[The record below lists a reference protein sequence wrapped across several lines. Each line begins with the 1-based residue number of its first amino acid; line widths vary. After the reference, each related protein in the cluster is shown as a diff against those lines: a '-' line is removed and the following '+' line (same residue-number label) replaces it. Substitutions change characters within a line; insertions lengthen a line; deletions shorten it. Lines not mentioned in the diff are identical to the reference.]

1 MEELVKHLSRCQHLG
16 WMKVIELKSASIHWL
31 SCGRRWAE
39 PDLWSKMFCIL
50 SDCQLLL
57 LDDLEVHPL
66 LLAERAETCTIWL
79 LRYTLHVTS
88 APPCPAPKDV
98 PDKGA
103 RRQSMYRSSAG
114 DMSATRV
121 TVNTSSHSHR
131 CSSASLQGFL
141 SRRLKD
147 SLRRT
152 RSHPKLSRQ
161 SSLKSEKKTERGVW
175 VAGSRCVTLWV
186 CDVMLVS
193 CCRCVMQRLRCGS
206 QESLLRASGVS
217 SLELKMDQ
225 SVIIKPVHSSLLGQ
239 DYCFEVT
246 TSTGTKCFSCR
257 SAAERDKWMEN
268 LRRAV
273 HPNKDNS
280 RRVEN
285 VLTVWVIEA
294 KDLPAKKRYFCELCL
309 DDSLYARTS
318 CKLKTD
324 NIFWGERFDFSSLP
338 SISAVTLH
346 LYKDPDR
353 KRKKDKS
360 SYVGLVNMPV
370 ATVTSRQLVEKWYSV
385 STPSTSRGKSCVP
398 TVRIK
403 ARYQSIVILPMEQ
416 YKEFAEY
423 ISSNYLLLCNTLEAS
438 INLRAKE
445 ELAAAL
451 VHILH
456 STGKAKDFLTD
467 LMMSEVDRCRDNDQL
482 IFRENTLAT
491 KSIEEYLKLIG
502 QKYLQDALG
511 EFIKALYESDENCEV
526 DPSRCATSD
535 LAEHQANLRMC
546 CELAFCKIL
555 DSYRVFPRELKE
567 VFASWRQE
575 CGNRGRPD
583 ISERLISASL
593 FLRFLCP
600 AVMSPSLFDL
610 MQGYPD
616 ERTARTLTLIAK
628 VIQTLA
634 NFSKFGTK
642 EEYMLFM
649 NDFVEHQ
656 WSSMQRFLQ
665 EISNPDGLSHTAGFD
680 GYIDLGRELS
690 SLHTLLTELEQSCL
704 SKLGPLPRI
713 LRDVS
718 AALANPGGVAN
729 SAGISVSSPEPQRVV
744 SPPPLSP
751 PLSPPLA
758 ACNPSV
764 GLQGS
769 IGLDGGLVDFTRLPS
784 PTPENKDLFFVTKG
798 SSLQPASGLR
808 GSPAPSSS
816 YSEPNE
822 NEAPFEPTN
831 VGRRDGPGLTN
842 ESRSLSLVDLQ
853 DSSPSDGLDDSQW
866 QRRTGLLP
874 LSFQNPVYH
883 MTTTSPRQPQHTDA
897 TPSDGSVGSQG
908 NADDRTGVV
917 TKPAFLTQMSVGL
930 GGSGGERG
938 ERMSAMS
945 SSSSGEEYSRRA
957 LSLTETGSSAPPR
970 QNSSGPQRRIDQPP
984 PPSSAPPGPPR
995 GRTPPSMLSG
1005 GGGSAYP
1012 PRPASGSMMSSSP
1025 DWPSSG
1031 QSRLRQ
1037 TSSSSKGDSPE
1048 KQRPATKAPSPCAL
1062 DRTAAWLLNMN
1073 SASSYG
1079 DTEEDRHDDALID
1092 KYQQEITLLQEKL
1105 RVAALRQEECEARL
1119 LVQDQQNQRMLQEY
1133 QARLEDT
1140 ESRLRRLQDDKD
1152 LQMNS
1157 IISRLMAVEEELKK
1171 DHSDMQAVVDSKQK
1185 IIEAQE
1191 KRIASLDAA
1200 NTRLMAALTQL
1211 KERYA
1216 VTSQRNGLSPSNTS
1230 SLQITENGEFRNSG
1244 NC

>member
-16 WMKVIELKSASIHWL
+16 WMNVIELKSASINWL
-31 SCGRRWAE
+31 SCGRKAE
-39 PDLWSKMFCIL
+39 SDIWSKMFCIL
-50 SDCQLLL
+50 SDSQLLM
-57 LDDLEVHPL
+57 LDNLELHPL
-66 LLAERAETCTIWL
+66 LLAERAETCTVWL

-88 APPCPAPKDV
+88 SLACPTHKDV
-98 PDKGA
+98 PERGV
-103 RRQSMYRSSAG
+103 RRKSMPSSAAV
-114 DMSATRV
+114 DTPTTRV
-121 TVNTSSHSHR
+121 T
-131 CSSASLQGFL
+131 GFI
-141 SRRLKD
+141 SRRLKQ

-152 RSHPKLSRQ
+152 RSQPKLSRQ
-161 SSLKSEKKTERGVW
+161 NSLKMDQINT
-175 VAGSRCVTLWV
+175 ADT
-186 CDVMLVS
+186 
-193 CCRCVMQRLRCGS
+193 RCVMQRLHCGS
-206 QESLLRASGVS
+206 QESLLSTGCVS
-217 SLELKMDQ
+217 SLELRMDQ

-246 TSTGTKCFSCR
+246 TTTGTKCFSCR

-280 RRVEN
+280 RRLEN
-285 VLTVWVIEA
+285 VLTLWVIEA

-346 LYKDPDR
+346 LYKDTDR

-360 SYVGLVNMPV
+360 TYVGLVNIPV
-370 ATVTSRQLVEKWYSV
+370 ATVTGRQLVEKWYTL
-385 STPSTSRGKSCVP
+385 STPSTIRSKSSVP

-403 ARYQSIVILPMEQ
+403 ARYQSIIILPMEQ

-423 ISSNYLLLCNTLEAS
+423 ISSNYLLLCNTLEGS
-438 INLRAKE
+438 ISLRAKE

-526 DPSRCATSD
+526 DHSRCSPSD

-610 MQGYPD
+610 MQEYPD

-628 VIQTLA
+628 VIQNLA

-649 NDFVEHQ
+649 NDFVERQ

-665 EISNPDGLSHTAGFD
+665 EISNPDGLNNTAGFD

-690 SLHTLLTELEQSCL
+690 SLHTLLTELDQASL

-718 AALANPGGVAN
+718 AALANPGGL
-729 SAGISVSSPEPQRVV
+729 SVSSPEPQRVV

-751 PLSPPLA
+751 PPLSPPLSPPLA
-758 ACNPSV
+758 TCNPSV
-764 GLQGS
+764 GLQGGV
-769 IGLDGGLVDFTRLPS
+769 GLDGGLVDFTRLPS

-798 SSLQPASGLR
+798 SSLQPASGMQ

-822 NEAPFEPTN
+822 NEVGFEIAN
-831 VGRRDGPGLTN
+831 GARREGPELTS

-883 MTTTSPRQPQHTDA
+883 MTTTSPRQPQQQTDA

-908 NADDRTGVV
+908 NADERLAMS

-930 GGSGGERG
+930 GCGERG
-938 ERMSAMS
+938 ERTSAMS

-957 LSLTETGSSAPPR
+957 LSLNETTTAGPAPPR

-984 PPSSAPPGPPR
+984 PPNSAPPGPPR

-1005 GGGSAYP
+1005 SSGGCAYP
-1012 PRPASGSMMSSSP
+1012 PRPASGSIMSSSP
-1025 DWPSSG
+1025 DWPSGG
-1031 QSRLRQ
+1031 QTRLRQ

-1048 KQRPATKAPSPCAL
+1048 KQRPAAKAPSPCAL

-1079 DTEEDRHDDALID
+1079 ETEDDRHDDALIE
-1092 KYQQEITLLQEKL
+1092 KYQQEIALLQEKL
-1105 RVAALRQEECEARL
+1105 RVAALRQDECEARL
-1119 LVQDQQNQRMLQEY
+1119 MVQDQQNQRMLQEY

>member
-16 WMKVIELKSASIHWL
+16 WMNVIEMKSASIHWL
-31 SCGRRWAE
+31 SCGRKAE
-39 PDLWSKMFCIL
+39 PDIWSKMFCIL
-50 SDCQLLL
+50 SDSQLLM
-57 LDDLEVHPL
+57 LDNLEIHPL
-66 LLAERAETCTIWL
+66 LLAERAET
-79 LRYTLHVTS
+79 Y
-88 APPCPAPKDV
+88 V
-98 PDKGA
+98 PERGV
-103 RRQSMYRSSAG
+103 RRQSMPSSSAA
-114 DMSATRV
+114 DTPTARV
-121 TVNTSSHSHR
+121 T
-131 CSSASLQGFL
+131 GFL
-141 SRRLKD
+141 SRRLKQ

-152 RSHPKLSRQ
+152 RSQPKLCRQ
-161 SSLKSEKKTERGVW
+161 SSVRSDALSPADTRHQVFLMSL
-175 VAGSRCVTLWV
+175 GSRERQMDGEPET
-186 CDVMLVS
+186 S
-193 CCRCVMQRLRCGS
+193 CS
-206 QESLLRASGVS
+206 
-217 SLELKMDQ
+217 
-225 SVIIKPVHSSLLGQ
+225 
-239 DYCFEVT
+239 
-246 TSTGTKCFSCR
+246 
-257 SAAERDKWMEN
+257 
-268 LRRAV
+268 
-273 HPNKDNS
+273 PNKDNS
-280 RRVEN
+280 RRLEN
-285 VLTVWVIEA
+285 VLTLWVVEA

-338 SISAVTLH
+338 SVSAITLH
-346 LYKDPDR
+346 LYKDTDR

-360 SYVGLVNMPV
+360 SYVGLVNIPV

-385 STPSTSRGKSCVP
+385 STPSTSRGKSSVP

-438 INLRAKE
+438 ISLRAKE

-526 DPSRCATSD
+526 DPSRCSTSD

-575 CGNRGRPD
+575 CSNRGRPD

-610 MQGYPD
+610 TQEYPD

-628 VIQTLA
+628 VIQNLA

-649 NDFVEHQ
+649 NDFVERQ

-665 EISNPDGLSHTAGFD
+665 EISNPDGLNHTSGFD

-690 SLHTLLTELEQSCL
+690 SLHTLLTELDQSSL
-704 SKLGPLPRI
+704 LKLGPLPRI
-713 LRDVS
+713 LREVS
-718 AALANPGGVAN
+718 TALAHPGGVAN
-729 SAGISVSSPEPQRVV
+729 QGGMSVSTPEAQRVV
-744 SPPPLSP
+744 SPPPLSPPPLSP

-758 ACNPSV
+758 TCNPSI
-764 GLQGS
+764 GLQGGV
-769 IGLDGGLVDFTRLPS
+769 GLDGGLVDFTRLPS

-798 SSLQPASGLR
+798 SSLQPASGLQ

-822 NEAPFEPTN
+822 NEAGFEITN
-831 VGRRDGPGLTN
+831 GSRREGPELTN

-853 DSSPSDGLDDSQW
+853 DCSPSDGLDDSQW

-883 MTTTSPRQPQHTDA
+883 MTTTSPRQPQQQADT

-908 NADDRTGVV
+908 NMDDRVAMA

-930 GGSGGERG
+930 GGGERG
-938 ERMSAMS
+938 ERTSAMS

-957 LSLTETGSSAPPR
+957 LSLSDTLTGSSAPPR
-970 QNSSGPQRRIDQPP
+970 QSSSGPQRRIDQPP
-984 PPSSAPPGPPR
+984 PPNSAPPGPPR
-995 GRTPPSMLSG
+995 GRTPPSMLGGG

-1048 KQRPATKAPSPCAL
+1048 KQRPAAKAPSPCAL

-1079 DTEEDRHDDALID
+1079 ETEDDRHDDPVIE
-1092 KYQQEITLLQEKL
+1092 KYQQEIALLQEKL
-1105 RVAALRQEECEARL
+1105 RVASLRQEECEARL
-1119 LVQDQQNQRMLQEY
+1119 MVQDQQNQRMLQEY

-1157 IISRLMAVEEELKK
+1157 IISSGSVFQYSWFQPRNQPVKVGG
-1171 DHSDMQAVVDSKQK
+1171 S
-1185 IIEAQE
+1185 
-1191 KRIASLDAA
+1191 
-1200 NTRLMAALTQL
+1200 NPCLT
-1211 KERYA
+1211 
-1216 VTSQRNGLSPSNTS
+1216 VTVGV
-1230 SLQITENGEFRNSG
+1230 
-1244 NC
+1244 

>member
-1 MEELVKHLSRCQHLG
+1 MEQLVKNLSRCQHLG
-16 WMKVIELKSASIHWL
+16 WMNVIELKSASIHWL
-31 SCGRRWAE
+31 SCGRRAE
-39 PDLWSKMFCIL
+39 PDVWSRMFCIL
-50 SDCQLLL
+50 SDCHLLL
-57 LDDLEVHPL
+57 LNHLEVHPL
-66 LLAERAETCTIWL
+66 LLAERAETCTVWL
-79 LRYTLHVTS
+79 LRYSLHVTS
-88 APPCPAPKDV
+88 APPRPAHKDGSERGV
-98 PDKGA
+98 
-103 RRQSMYRSSAG
+103 RRQSMPSSNAL
-114 DMSATRV
+114 DTHTTRV
-121 TVNTSSHSHR
+121 T
-131 CSSASLQGFL
+131 GFL
-141 SRRLKD
+141 SRRLKQ
-147 SLRRT
+147 SLRR
-152 RSHPKLSRQ
+152 SHSQPKLSRH
-161 SSLKSEKKTERGVW
+161 SSLRTDVIT
-175 VAGSRCVTLWV
+175 ADSRCV
-186 CDVMLVS
+186 M
-193 CCRCVMQRLRCGS
+193 RRLRCGS
-206 QESLLRASGVS
+206 QESLLSAGCVS

-225 SVIIKPVHSSLLGQ
+225 SVVIKPVHSSLLGQ

-280 RRVEN
+280 RRLEN
-285 VLTVWVIEA
+285 ILTVWVIEA

-338 SISAVTLH
+338 SVGAVTLH
-346 LYKDPDR
+346 LYKDTDR

-360 SYVGLVNMPV
+360 SYVGLVNIPV
-370 ATVTSRQLVEKWYSV
+370 AMVTGRQLVEKWYSV
-385 STPSTSRGKSCVP
+385 STPSTSRGKSSVP

-438 INLRAKE
+438 ISLRAKE

-456 STGKAKDFLTD
+456 STGKAKEFLTD

-491 KSIEEYLKLIG
+491 KSIEGYLKLIG

-610 MQGYPD
+610 MQEYPD

-628 VIQTLA
+628 VIQNLA

-649 NDFVEHQ
+649 NDFVERQ

-665 EISNPDGLSHTAGFD
+665 EISNPDGLNHTAGFD

-690 SLHTLLTELEQSCL
+690 SLHTLLTELDQVTHLTQSSL
-704 SKLGPLPRI
+704 AKLGPLPRI

-718 AALANPGGVAN
+718 AALANPGGVVN
-729 SAGISVSSPEPQRVV
+729 SGGVCVSSPEPQRVV

-758 ACNPSV
+758 ACNPSI
-764 GLQGS
+764 GLQGGV
-769 IGLDGGLVDFTRLPS
+769 GLDGGLVDFTRLPS

-798 SSLQPASGLR
+798 SSLQPASGR
-808 GSPAPSSS
+808 QGSPAPSSS

-822 NEAPFEPTN
+822 NEAGFELTN
-831 VGRRDGPGLTN
+831 GGRREGAELTN

-883 MTTTSPRQPQHTDA
+883 MTTTSPRQPQQQADA

-908 NADDRTGVV
+908 VAEDRNAMA

-930 GGSGGERG
+930 SGPERGGERG

-957 LSLTETGSSAPPR
+957 LSLTDTLTGSSAPPR
-970 QNSSGPQRRIDQPP
+970 QTSSGPQRRIDQPP

-1005 GGGSAYP
+1005 AGGSAYP

-1048 KQRPATKAPSPCAL
+1048 KQRSATKAPSPCAL

-1079 DTEEDRHDDALID
+1079 EAEDDRHDDTLID
-1092 KYQQEITLLQEKL
+1092 KYQQEIALLQEKL
-1105 RVAALRQEECEARL
+1105 RVAALRQEECEAHL

-1133 QARLEDT
+1133 QVRLEDT

-1191 KRIASLDAA
+1191 KRIVSLDAA
-1200 NTRLMAALTQL
+1200 NSRLMAALTQL

>member
-1 MEELVKHLSRCQHLG
+1 FLPEKTVM
-16 WMKVIELKSASIHWL
+16 WT
-31 SCGRRWAE
+31 
-39 PDLWSKMFCIL
+39 
-50 SDCQLLL
+50 L
-57 LDDLEVHPL
+57 LDSQETFTDSL
-66 LLAERAETCTIWL
+66 L
-79 LRYTLHVTS
+79 
-88 APPCPAPKDV
+88 
-98 PDKGA
+98 
-103 RRQSMYRSSAG
+103 SAG
-114 DMSATRV
+114 CM
-121 TVNTSSHSHR
+121 
-131 CSSASLQGFL
+131 
-141 SRRLKD
+141 
-147 SLRRT
+147 
-152 RSHPKLSRQ
+152 
-161 SSLKSEKKTERGVW
+161 
-175 VAGSRCVTLWV
+175 
-186 CDVMLVS
+186 
-193 CCRCVMQRLRCGS
+193 
-206 QESLLRASGVS
+206 S
-217 SLELKMDQ
+217 SLELRMDQ

-294 KDLPAKKRYFCELCL
+294 KDLPPKKRYFCELCL

-338 SISAVTLH
+338 SVSAITLH
-346 LYKDPDR
+346 LYKDTDR

-360 SYVGLVNMPV
+360 SYVGLVNIPV
-370 ATVTSRQLVEKWYSV
+370 AMVTGRQLVEKWYSV
-385 STPSTSRGKSCVP
+385 STPSTIRGKSSVP

-423 ISSNYLLLCNTLEAS
+423 ISSNYLLLCSTLEAS
-438 INLRAKE
+438 ITLRAKE

-526 DPSRCATSD
+526 DPSRCSTSD

-610 MQGYPD
+610 MQEYPD

-628 VIQTLA
+628 VIQNLA

-649 NDFVEHQ
+649 NDFVERQ

-665 EISNPDGLSHTAGFD
+665 EISNPDGLNHTAGFD

-690 SLHTLLTELEQSCL
+690 SLHTLLTELDQSCL

-718 AALANPGGVAN
+718 AALVNPGGVAN
-729 SAGISVSSPEPQRVV
+729 HSGVSVSSPEPQRVV

-751 PLSPPLA
+751 PPLSPPLSPPLA
-758 ACNPSV
+758 TC
-764 GLQGS
+764 LQ
-769 IGLDGGLVDFTRLPS
+769 
-784 PTPENKDLFFVTKG
+784 
-798 SSLQPASGLR
+798 

-822 NEAPFEPTN
+822 NEPGFEMTN
-831 VGRRDGPGLTN
+831 GGRREGPELTN

-853 DSSPSDGLDDSQW
+853 VSPPSDGLDDNQW

-883 MTTTSPRQPQHTDA
+883 MTTTSPRQPHQVDA

-908 NADDRTGVV
+908 NTEDRSAMTA
-917 TKPAFLTQMSVGL
+917 KPAFLTQMTVGL
-930 GGSGGERG
+930 GGGERGERG

-957 LSLTETGSSAPPR
+957 LSLTETLTGKTR
-970 QNSSGPQRRIDQPP
+970 QVLCVCVCVPV
-984 PPSSAPPGPPR
+984 
-995 GRTPPSMLSG
+995 
-1005 GGGSAYP
+1005 
-1012 PRPASGSMMSSSP
+1012 
-1025 DWPSSG
+1025 
-1031 QSRLRQ
+1031 
-1037 TSSSSKGDSPE
+1037 
-1048 KQRPATKAPSPCAL
+1048 CACV
-1062 DRTAAWLLNMN
+1062 RACMCVC
-1073 SASSYG
+1073 
-1079 DTEEDRHDDALID
+1079 EQ
-1092 KYQQEITLLQEKL
+1092 YQQEIALLQEKL
-1105 RVAALRQEECEARL
+1105 RVAALRQEECETRL
-1119 LVQDQQNQRMLQEY
+1119 MVQDQQNQRMLQEY

>member
-1 MEELVKHLSRCQHLG
+1 MHLCV
-16 WMKVIELKSASIHWL
+16 M
-31 SCGRRWAE
+31 
-39 PDLWSKMFCIL
+39 
-50 SDCQLLL
+50 
-57 LDDLEVHPL
+57 
-66 LLAERAETCTIWL
+66 
-79 LRYTLHVTS
+79 
-88 APPCPAPKDV
+88 
-98 PDKGA
+98 
-103 RRQSMYRSSAG
+103 
-114 DMSATRV
+114 
-121 TVNTSSHSHR
+121 
-131 CSSASLQGFL
+131 
-141 SRRLKD
+141 RRL
-147 SLRRT
+147 
-152 RSHPKLSRQ
+152 H
-161 SSLKSEKKTERGVW
+161 
-175 VAGSRCVTLWV
+175 
-186 CDVMLVS
+186 
-193 CCRCVMQRLRCGS
+193 CGS
-206 QESLLRASGVS
+206 QESLLSAGCVS
-217 SLELKMDQ
+217 SLELRMDQ

-280 RRVEN
+280 RRLEN

-346 LYKDPDR
+346 LYKDTDR

-360 SYVGLVNMPV
+360 SYVGLVNIPV
-370 ATVTSRQLVEKWYSV
+370 ATVTGRQLVEKWYAV
-385 STPSTSRGKSCVP
+385 STPSTSRGKSSVP

-438 INLRAKE
+438 ISLRAKE

-610 MQGYPD
+610 MQEYPD
-616 ERTARTLTLIAK
+616 ERSARTLTLIAK

-649 NDFVEHQ
+649 NDFVERQ

-665 EISNPDGLSHTAGFD
+665 EISNPDGLNHTAGFD

-690 SLHTLLTELEQSCL
+690 TLHTLLTELDQSCL

-718 AALANPGGVAN
+718 AALANPGGVTFN
-729 SAGISVSSPEPQRVV
+729 LYPTPDLS
-744 SPPPLSP
+744 LSP
-751 PLSPPLA
+751 LTSRSDLSVVLMSLPA
-758 ACNPSV
+758 
-764 GLQGS
+764 GLQ
-769 IGLDGGLVDFTRLPS
+769 
-784 PTPENKDLFFVTKG
+784 
-798 SSLQPASGLR
+798 

-822 NEAPFEPTN
+822 NE
-831 VGRRDGPGLTN
+831 LTN

-883 MTTTSPRQPQHTDA
+883 MTTTSPRQQTDA
-897 TPSDGSVGSQG
+897 TPSDGSVG
-908 NADDRTGVV
+908 
-917 TKPAFLTQMSVGL
+917 
-930 GGSGGERG
+930 
-938 ERMSAMS
+938 MSAMS

-957 LSLTETGSSAPPR
+957 LSLTETLTDSPDDVTVVASGSSAPNR

-984 PPSSAPPGPPR
+984 PPSSAAPGPPR

-1048 KQRPATKAPSPCAL
+1048 KQRSAAKAPSPCAL

-1079 DTEEDRHDDALID
+1079 ETEDDRHDDALIE
-1092 KYQQEITLLQEKL
+1092 KYQQEIALLQEKL
-1105 RVAALRQEECEARL
+1105 RVAALRQDECEARL
-1119 LVQDQQNQRMLQEY
+1119 LIQDQQNQRMLQEY

-1200 NTRLMAALTQL
+1200 NSRLMAALTQL
-1211 KERYA
+1211 KERGGAYLHD
-1216 VTSQRNGLSPSNTS
+1216 V
-1230 SLQITENGEFRNSG
+1230 
-1244 NC
+1244 

>member
-1 MEELVKHLSRCQHLG
+1 MLQ
-16 WMKVIELKSASIHWL
+16 
-31 SCGRRWAE
+31 AE
-39 PDLWSKMFCIL
+39 FETEF
-50 SDCQLLL
+50 
-57 LDDLEVHPL
+57 DDLN
-66 LLAERAETCTIWL
+66 
-79 LRYTLHVTS
+79 
-88 APPCPAPKDV
+88 DV
-98 PDKGA
+98 PERGV
-103 RRQSMYRSSAG
+103 RRQSMPNGSAG
-114 DMSATRV
+114 DTPTTRV
-121 TVNTSSHSHR
+121 T
-131 CSSASLQGFL
+131 GFL
-141 SRRLKD
+141 SRRLKQ

-152 RSHPKLSRQ
+152 RSQPKLCRPT
-161 SSLKSEKKTERGVW
+161 SLRSDLITTSD
-175 VAGSRCVTLWV
+175 SRCV
-186 CDVMLVS
+186 M
-193 CCRCVMQRLRCGS
+193 RRQHCGS
-206 QESLLRASGVS
+206 QESLLSAGCVS
-217 SLELKMDQ
+217 SLELRMDQ

-280 RRVEN
+280 RRLEN

-294 KDLPAKKRYFCELCL
+294 KDLPAKKRYFVELCL

-346 LYKDPDR
+346 LYKDTDR

-360 SYVGLVNMPV
+360 SYVGLVNIPV
-370 ATVTSRQLVEKWYSV
+370 ATVTGRQLVEKWYAV
-385 STPSTSRGKSCVP
+385 STPSTSRGKSSVP
-398 TVRIK
+398 TVRVK

-438 INLRAKE
+438 ISLRAKE

-535 LAEHQANLRMC
+535 LSEHQANLRMC

-610 MQGYPD
+610 MQEYPD
-616 ERTARTLTLIAK
+616 ERSARTLTLIAK

-649 NDFVEHQ
+649 NDFVERQ

-665 EISNPDGLSHTAGFD
+665 EISNPDGLNHTAGFD

-690 SLHTLLTELEQSCL
+690 SLHTLLAELDQACL

-718 AALANPGGVAN
+718 AALVNPGGVAN
-729 SAGISVSSPEPQRVV
+729 PGCVAISSPEPQRVV
-744 SPPPLSP
+744 SPPPMSPPPLSP

-758 ACNPSV
+758 TCNPSI
-764 GLQGS
+764 GLQGGV
-769 IGLDGGLVDFTRLPS
+769 GLDGGLVDFTRLPS

-798 SSLQPASGLR
+798 SSLQPASGLQ

-816 YSEPNE
+816 YSETNE
-822 NEAPFEPTN
+822 NEAGFEMTN
-831 VGRRDGPGLTN
+831 GGRREGPELTN

-883 MTTTSPRQPQHTDA
+883 MTTTSPRQQMDA

-908 NADDRTGVV
+908 NADDRNTMA

-930 GGSGGERG
+930 GGGERG

-957 LSLTETGSSAPPR
+957 LSVNETLTGSTAPPR

-1005 GGGSAYP
+1005 GGGPAYP

-1025 DWPSSG
+1025 DWPSSS

-1048 KQRPATKAPSPCAL
+1048 KQRPAAKAPSPCAL

-1079 DTEEDRHDDALID
+1079 DTEDDRHDDALIE
-1092 KYQQEITLLQEKL
+1092 KYQQEIAILQEKL
-1105 RVAALRQEECEARL
+1105 RVAALRQDECEARL
-1119 LVQDQQNQRMLQEY
+1119 LIQDQQNQRMLQEY

-1191 KRIASLDAA
+1191 KRIVSLDAA
-1200 NTRLMAALTQL
+1200 NSRLMAALTQL

>member
-1 MEELVKHLSRCQHLG
+1 
-16 WMKVIELKSASIHWL
+16 
-31 SCGRRWAE
+31 
-39 PDLWSKMFCIL
+39 
-50 SDCQLLL
+50 
-57 LDDLEVHPL
+57 
-66 LLAERAETCTIWL
+66 
-79 LRYTLHVTS
+79 
-88 APPCPAPKDV
+88 
-98 PDKGA
+98 
-103 RRQSMYRSSAG
+103 
-114 DMSATRV
+114 
-121 TVNTSSHSHR
+121 
-131 CSSASLQGFL
+131 
-141 SRRLKD
+141 
-147 SLRRT
+147 
-152 RSHPKLSRQ
+152 
-161 SSLKSEKKTERGVW
+161 
-175 VAGSRCVTLWV
+175 
-186 CDVMLVS
+186 
-193 CCRCVMQRLRCGS
+193 
-206 QESLLRASGVS
+206 
-217 SLELKMDQ
+217 MDQ

-309 DDSLYARTS
+309 DDCLYARTS

-324 NIFWGERFDFSSLP
+324 NVFWGERFDFSSLP
-338 SISAVTLH
+338 SVASITLH
-346 LYKDPDR
+346 LYKDTDR

-360 SYVGLVNMPV
+360 SYVGLVNIPV
-370 ATVTSRQLVEKWYSV
+370 AMVTGRQLVEKWYSL
-385 STPSTSRGKSCVP
+385 STPSTIRAKSSVP
-398 TVRIK
+398 TVRVK

-438 INLRAKE
+438 ISLRCKE
-445 ELAAAL
+445 ELASAL

-526 DPSRCATSD
+526 DSSRCATSD

-555 DSYRVFPRELKE
+555 DSYRFFPRELKE

-610 MQGYPD
+610 MQEYPD
-616 ERTARTLTLIAK
+616 ERSARTLTLIAK
-628 VIQTLA
+628 VIQNLA

-649 NDFVEHQ
+649 NDFVERQ

-665 EISNPDGLSHTAGFD
+665 EISNPDGLNHTAGFD

-690 SLHTLLTELEQSCL
+690 SLHTLLAELDQVCL

-713 LRDVS
+713 IREVS
-718 AALANPGGVAN
+718 VALANPGGV
-729 SAGISVSSPEPQRVV
+729 SMSSPEPQRVV

-758 ACNPSV
+758 ACNPSI
-764 GLQGS
+764 GLQGGV
-769 IGLDGGLVDFTRLPS
+769 GLDGGLVDFTRLPS

-798 SSLQPASGLR
+798 SSLQPASGQQ
-808 GSPAPSSS
+808 GSPAVSSS

-822 NEAPFEPTN
+822 NEAGFEMTN
-831 VGRRDGPGLTN
+831 GSRREGPDLTN

-866 QRRTGLLP
+866 QIRTGFLP

-883 MTTTSPRQPQHTDA
+883 MTATSPRQPMDA
-897 TPSDGSVGSQG
+897 TPSDGSAGLQG
-908 NADDRTGVV
+908 HPEDRNTIA

-930 GGSGGERG
+930 GGGERL
-938 ERMSAMS
+938 SAMS

-957 LSLTETGSSAPPR
+957 LSDTLTGCPAPSR
-970 QNSSGPQRRIDQPP
+970 QTTSGPQRRIDQPP
-984 PPSSAPPGPPR
+984 PPSCAPPGPPR
-995 GRTPPSMLSG
+995 GRTPPNLLSG
-1005 GGGSAYP
+1005 AGGITHPS
-1012 PRPASGSMMSSSP
+1012 RPTSGSMMSSSP
-1025 DWPSSG
+1025 DWPSTG

-1048 KQRPATKAPSPCAL
+1048 KQRPAAKCVNVCAQAPSPCAL

-1073 SASSYG
+1073 SASTYG
-1079 DTEEDRHDDALID
+1079 ETEDDRHDDTLVE
-1092 KYQQEITLLQEKL
+1092 KYQQEIALLQEKL
-1105 RVAALRQEECEARL
+1105 RVAAMRQDECEARL

-1133 QARLEDT
+1133 QVRLEDT

-1191 KRIASLDAA
+1191 KRISSLDAA
-1200 NTRLMAALTQL
+1200 NSRLMAAVTQL

-1216 VTSQRNGLSPSNTS
+1216 VTSQRNGLSPSNAS
-1230 SLQITENGEFRNSG
+1230 SLQITENGEFRNAG

>member
-1 MEELVKHLSRCQHLG
+1 
-16 WMKVIELKSASIHWL
+16 
-31 SCGRRWAE
+31 
-39 PDLWSKMFCIL
+39 
-50 SDCQLLL
+50 
-57 LDDLEVHPL
+57 
-66 LLAERAETCTIWL
+66 
-79 LRYTLHVTS
+79 
-88 APPCPAPKDV
+88 
-98 PDKGA
+98 
-103 RRQSMYRSSAG
+103 
-114 DMSATRV
+114 
-121 TVNTSSHSHR
+121 
-131 CSSASLQGFL
+131 
-141 SRRLKD
+141 
-147 SLRRT
+147 
-152 RSHPKLSRQ
+152 
-161 SSLKSEKKTERGVW
+161 
-175 VAGSRCVTLWV
+175 
-186 CDVMLVS
+186 
-193 CCRCVMQRLRCGS
+193 
-206 QESLLRASGVS
+206 
-217 SLELKMDQ
+217 
-225 SVIIKPVHSSLLGQ
+225 
-239 DYCFEVT
+239 VT

-280 RRVEN
+280 RRLEN

-346 LYKDPDR
+346 LYKDTDR

-360 SYVGLVNMPV
+360 SYVGLVNIPV
-370 ATVTSRQLVEKWYSV
+370 ATVTGRQLVEKWYSV
-385 STPSTSRGKSCVP
+385 STPSTSRGKSSVP

-438 INLRAKE
+438 ISLRAKE

-526 DPSRCATSD
+526 DPSRCSTSD

-575 CGNRGRPD
+575 CSNRGRPD

-610 MQGYPD
+610 MQEYPD

-628 VIQTLA
+628 VIQNLA

-649 NDFVEHQ
+649 NDFVERQ

-665 EISNPDGLSHTAGFD
+665 EISNPDGLNHTAGFD

-690 SLHTLLTELEQSCL
+690 SLHTLLTELDQLSL

-729 SAGISVSSPEPQRVV
+729 PVSSPEPQRVAHRV
-744 SPPPLSP
+744 FL
-751 PLSPPLA
+751 
-758 ACNPSV
+758 
-764 GLQGS
+764 
-769 IGLDGGLVDFTRLPS
+769 
-784 PTPENKDLFFVTKG
+784 
-798 SSLQPASGLR
+798 
-808 GSPAPSSS
+808 APSSS

-822 NEAPFEPTN
+822 NEAGFEMTN
-831 VGRRDGPGLTN
+831 GGRREGPELTN
-842 ESRSLSLVDLQ
+842 ESRSLSL
-853 DSSPSDGLDDSQW
+853 
-866 QRRTGLLP
+866 
-874 LSFQNPVYH
+874 NPVYH
-883 MTTTSPRQPQHTDA
+883 MTTTSPRQPGQQADA
-897 TPSDGSVGSQG
+897 TPSDGSAGSQG
-908 NADDRTGVV
+908 NADDRIAMA
-917 TKPAFLTQMSVGL
+917 TKPACLTQMSGAE
-930 GGSGGERG
+930 GGGRT
-938 ERMSAMS
+938 SAMS

-957 LSLTETGSSAPPR
+957 LSLTETLTVRTAR
-970 QNSSGPQRRIDQPP
+970 TSGPQRRSISLPQLRLLQDLLEAGRPAC
-984 PPSSAPPGPPR
+984 SARPAP
-995 GRTPPSMLSG
+995 
-1005 GGGSAYP
+1005 
-1012 PRPASGSMMSSSP
+1012 PASGSMLSSSP

-1048 KQRPATKAPSPCAL
+1048 KQRPAAKAPSPCAL

-1079 DTEEDRHDDALID
+1079 VDR
-1092 KYQQEITLLQEKL
+1092 
-1105 RVAALRQEECEARL
+1105 
-1119 LVQDQQNQRMLQEY
+1119 
-1133 QARLEDT
+1133 
-1140 ESRLRRLQDDKD
+1140 
-1152 LQMNS
+1152 
-1157 IISRLMAVEEELKK
+1157 
-1171 DHSDMQAVVDSKQK
+1171 
-1185 IIEAQE
+1185 
-1191 KRIASLDAA
+1191 
-1200 NTRLMAALTQL
+1200 
-1211 KERYA
+1211 
-1216 VTSQRNGLSPSNTS
+1216 G
-1230 SLQITENGEFRNSG
+1230 
-1244 NC
+1244 

>member
-1 MEELVKHLSRCQHLG
+1 MEELVKHLSRCQHMG
-16 WMKVIELKSASIHWL
+16 WMNVIDLKSASIHWL
-31 SCGRRWAE
+31 SCGRKAE
-39 PDLWSKMFCIL
+39 PDVWSEMFCIL
-50 SDCQLLL
+50 SDSQLVMLNN
-57 LDDLEVHPL
+57 LEVHPL
-66 LLAERAETCTIWL
+66 LLAERAETCTVWL
-79 LRYTLHVTS
+79 LRYTLHMTS
-88 APPCPAPKDV
+88 ALPRPAHKDV
-98 PDKGA
+98 PERGV
-103 RRQSMYRSSAG
+103 RRQSMPSSSAV
-114 DMSATRV
+114 DTPTARV
-121 TVNTSSHSHR
+121 T
-131 CSSASLQGFL
+131 GYL
-141 SRRLKD
+141 SRRLKQ

-152 RSHPKLSRQ
+152 RSQPKLSRP
-161 SSLKSEKKTERGVW
+161 SSMKSDLINSSDT
-175 VAGSRCVTLWV
+175 
-186 CDVMLVS
+186 
-193 CCRCVMQRLRCGS
+193 RCVMQRLHCGS
-206 QESLLRASGVS
+206 QESLLSAGCVS
-217 SLELKMDQ
+217 SLELRMDQ

-280 RRVEN
+280 RRLEN

-338 SISAVTLH
+338 SVSAVTLH
-346 LYKDPDR
+346 LYKDTDR

-360 SYVGLVNMPV
+360 SYVGLVNIPV
-370 ATVTSRQLVEKWYSV
+370 AAVTGRQLVEKWYSV
-385 STPSTSRGKSCVP
+385 STPSTSRGKSSVP

-438 INLRAKE
+438 ISLRAKE

-526 DPSRCATSD
+526 DPSRCASSD

-610 MQGYPD
+610 MQEYPD
-616 ERTARTLTLIAK
+616 ERSARTLTLIAK

-649 NDFVEHQ
+649 NDFVERQ

-665 EISNPDGLSHTAGFD
+665 EISNPDGLNHTAGFD

-690 SLHTLLTELEQSCL
+690 SLHTLLTELDQSCL

-718 AALANPGGVAN
+718 AALANPGGVVN
-729 SAGISVSSPEPQRVV
+729 PGGVSVSSPEPQRVV
-744 SPPPLSP
+744 SPPPMSPPPLSP

-758 ACNPSV
+758 TCNPSI
-764 GLQGS
+764 GLQGGV
-769 IGLDGGLVDFTRLPS
+769 GLDGGLVDFTRLPS

-798 SSLQPASGLR
+798 SSLQPASGLQ

-822 NEAPFEPTN
+822 TEAGFEMTN
-831 VGRRDGPGLTN
+831 GGRRDGPELTN

-853 DSSPSDGLDDSQW
+853 DSSPSDGLDESQW

-883 MTTTSPRQPQHTDA
+883 MTTTSPRQQTDA

-908 NADDRTGVV
+908 NADDRNTMA

-930 GGSGGERG
+930 GAGERG

-957 LSLTETGSSAPPR
+957 LSLTETLTGTSAPPR

-995 GRTPPSMLSG
+995 GRTPPSMLS

-1048 KQRPATKAPSPCAL
+1048 KQRPAAKAPSPCAL

-1079 DTEEDRHDDALID
+1079 ETDDDRHDDALIE
-1092 KYQQEITLLQEKL
+1092 KYQQEIVLLQEKL
-1105 RVAALRQEECEARL
+1105 RVAALRQDECEARL

-1200 NTRLMAALTQL
+1200 NSRLMAALTQL

>member
-1 MEELVKHLSRCQHLG
+1 CLLTAPWRSELCNEWRPVWWRRAEVCSLGDECGHRGTAAGSFPEMPFITFCVSLETSRRRPRLLSQSRFGIHASGNL
-16 WMKVIELKSASIHWL
+16 MSAS
-31 SCGRRWAE
+31 SC
-39 PDLWSKMFCIL
+39 P
-50 SDCQLLL
+50 
-57 LDDLEVHPL
+57 
-66 LLAERAETCTIWL
+66 
-79 LRYTLHVTS
+79 
-88 APPCPAPKDV
+88 
-98 PDKGA
+98 
-103 RRQSMYRSSAG
+103 
-114 DMSATRV
+114 
-121 TVNTSSHSHR
+121 
-131 CSSASLQGFL
+131 
-141 SRRLKD
+141 
-147 SLRRT
+147 
-152 RSHPKLSRQ
+152 
-161 SSLKSEKKTERGVW
+161 
-175 VAGSRCVTLWV
+175 GSNHCVYV
-186 CDVMLVS
+186 CF
-193 CCRCVMQRLRCGS
+193 RCVMRRLHCGS
-206 QESLLRASGVS
+206 QESLLSTGCVS
-217 SLELKMDQ
+217 SLELRMDQ

-280 RRVEN
+280 RRLEN
-285 VLTVWVIEA
+285 VLTVWVVEA

-338 SISAVTLH
+338 PVASITLH
-346 LYKDPDR
+346 LYKDTDR

-360 SYVGLVNMPV
+360 SYVGLVNIPV
-370 ATVTSRQLVEKWYSV
+370 ATVTGRQLVEKWYTL
-385 STPSTSRGKSCVP
+385 STPSTIRGKSSVP
-398 TVRIK
+398 TVRVK

-423 ISSNYLLLCNTLEAS
+423 ISSNYLLLCSTLEAS
-438 INLRAKE
+438 ISLRAKE

-456 STGKAKDFLTD
+456 STGKAKDFLAD

-535 LAEHQANLRMC
+535 LGEHQANLRMC

-610 MQGYPD
+610 MQEYPD

-628 VIQTLA
+628 VIQNLA

-649 NDFVEHQ
+649 NDFVERQ

-665 EISNPDGLSHTAGFD
+665 EISNPDGLNHTAGFD

-690 SLHTLLTELEQSCL
+690 SLHTLLTELDQSCL

-718 AALANPGGVAN
+718 AALANPGGVA
-729 SAGISVSSPEPQRVV
+729 SVGGVSVSSPEPQRVV

-751 PLSPPLA
+751 APLSPPL
-758 ACNPSV
+758 
-764 GLQGS
+764 
-769 IGLDGGLVDFTRLPS
+769 S
-784 PTPENKDLFFVTKG
+784 PP
-798 SSLQPASGLR
+798 LR
-808 GSPAPSSS
+808 GVRDRAP
-816 YSEPNE
+816 
-822 NEAPFEPTN
+822 
-831 VGRRDGPGLTN
+831 
-842 ESRSLSLVDLQ
+842 
-853 DSSPSDGLDDSQW
+853 
-866 QRRTGLLP
+866 P

-883 MTTTSPRQPQHTDA
+883 MTTTSPRQPQQQQQQQQQADA

-908 NADDRTGVV
+908 NADDRNTMV
-917 TKPAFLTQMSVGL
+917 TKPA
-930 GGSGGERG
+930 
-938 ERMSAMS
+938 
-945 SSSSGEEYSRRA
+945 SSSGEEYSRRA
-957 LSLTETGSSAPPR
+957 LSLSETLT
-970 QNSSGPQRRIDQPP
+970 
-984 PPSSAPPGPPR
+984 
-995 GRTPPSMLSG
+995 GR
-1005 GGGSAYP
+1005 
-1012 PRPASGSMMSSSP
+1012 
-1025 DWPSSG
+1025 
-1031 QSRLRQ
+1031 
-1037 TSSSSKGDSPE
+1037 
-1048 KQRPATKAPSPCAL
+1048 
-1062 DRTAAWLLNMN
+1062 
-1073 SASSYG
+1073 
-1079 DTEEDRHDDALID
+1079 
-1092 KYQQEITLLQEKL
+1092 YQQEIALLQEKL

-1119 LVQDQQNQRMLQEY
+1119 MVQDQQNQRMLQEY

>member
-1 MEELVKHLSRCQHLG
+1 MHVCCSCALVAMESLVKHLSRCQHLG
-16 WMKVIELKSASIHWL
+16 WMNVIELKSASFHWL
-31 SCGRRWAE
+31 SCGQRAE
-39 PDLWSKMFCIL
+39 PNTWRKMFCIL
-50 SDCQLLL
+50 SDCRLLL
-57 LDDLEVHPL
+57 LDNLEVHPL
-66 LLAERAETCTIWL
+66 LLSERAETCTVWL
-79 LRYTLHVTS
+79 IRYTLHVTS
-88 APPCPAPKDV
+88 APAHSTCKDQ
-98 PDKGA
+98 PQP
-103 RRQSMYRSSAG
+103 RTSRQSVLNCALDTPTTG
-114 DMSATRV
+114 V
-121 TVNTSSHSHR
+121 T
-131 CSSASLQGFL
+131 GFL
-141 SRRLKD
+141 SRTLKQ

-152 RSHPKLSRQ
+152 HSHPKDFHPNSDNM
-161 SSLKSEKKTERGVW
+161 
-175 VAGSRCVTLWV
+175 A
-186 CDVMLVS
+186 D
-193 CCRCVMQRLRCGS
+193 RCVMRRLRCGS
-206 QESLLRASGVS
+206 QESLFGPGGVA

-273 HPNKDNS
+273 QPNKDNS

-285 VLTVWVIEA
+285 VLTLWVIEA

-318 CKLKTD
+318 CKMKTD

-338 SISAVTLH
+338 SVSAVTLH
-346 LYKDPDR
+346 IYKDTDR

-360 SYVGLVNMPV
+360 SYVGLVNIPV
-370 ATVTSRQLVEKWYSV
+370 VTVTGRQLVEKWYSV
-385 STPSTSRGKSCVP
+385 SMPSTIRAKSCVP
-398 TVRIK
+398 TVRVK
-403 ARYQSIVILPMEQ
+403 ARYRSVVILPMEQ
-416 YKEFAEY
+416 YKEFAEF
-423 ISSNYLLLCNTLEAS
+423 ISANYLLLCNTLEAS
-438 INLRAKE
+438 IGLRAKE
-445 ELAAAL
+445 ELAAVL

-467 LMMSEVDRCRDNDQL
+467 LMMSEVDRYHDNDKL

-526 DPSRCATSD
+526 DTSRCVTSD

-575 CGNRGRPD
+575 CSNRGRPD

-649 NDFVEHQ
+649 NDFVERQ
-656 WSSMQRFLQ
+656 WNSMQRFLQ
-665 EISNPDGLSHTAGFD
+665 EISNPDGLNHTAGFD

-690 SLHTLLTELEQSCL
+690 SLHTLLTELDQSCL
-704 SKLGPLPRI
+704 SKLSPLPRI

-718 AALANPGGVAN
+718 AALANPGGVAYPGKV
-729 SAGISVSSPEPQRVV
+729 SASSPELQRLV
-744 SPPPLSP
+744 SPPPLAP

-758 ACNPSV
+758 ACNPSLGQQCGV
-764 GLQGS
+764 
-769 IGLDGGLVDFTRLPS
+769 GLDGGLVDFTRLPS

-816 YSEPNE
+816 YSEPNDE
-822 NEAPFEPTN
+822 VAFDLGNG
-831 VGRRDGPGLTN
+831 GRREGQEMMA
-842 ESRSLSLVDLQ
+842 ESRSLSLIDLQ
-853 DSSPSDGLDDSQW
+853 DSSPNDALDDSQW
-866 QRRTGLLP
+866 QRRAGLLP

-883 MTTTSPRQPQHTDA
+883 MSSRPPHQPEA
-897 TPSDGSVGSQG
+897 THPDGSVTSQG
-908 NADDRTGVV
+908 NGDDRHAAQ
-917 TKPAFLTQMSVGL
+917 TKPAFLTQMPVGVA
-930 GGSGGERG
+930 GGERG
-938 ERMSAMS
+938 ELMSAMS

-957 LSLTETGSSAPPR
+957 LSLSETLPSGSSAPPR

-1031 QSRLRQ
+1031 HSRLRQ
-1037 TSSSSKGDSPE
+1037 ASSSSKGDSPE

-1079 DTEEDRHDDALID
+1079 ETEDERHDDAAIER
-1092 KYQQEITLLQEKL
+1092 YQQDIALLQEKL

-1119 LVQDQQNQRMLQEY
+1119 LVQDQQNQRLLQEY

-1157 IISRLMAVEEELKK
+1157 IISRFILLMAVEEELKK
-1171 DHSDMQAVVDSKQK
+1171 DHCDMQAVVDSKQK

-1191 KRIASLDAA
+1191 KRITSLDAT
-1200 NTRLMAALTQL
+1200 NSRLMAALTQL
-1211 KERYA
+1211 KERYG

>member
-1 MEELVKHLSRCQHLG
+1 GGTPDRPAEETRRIKRSREGGSRAASLFGIHASG
-16 WMKVIELKSASIHWL
+16 NSMSAS
-31 SCGRRWAE
+31 SC
-39 PDLWSKMFCIL
+39 PVSN
-50 SDCQLLL
+50 
-57 LDDLEVHPL
+57 H
-66 LLAERAETCTIWL
+66 
-79 LRYTLHVTS
+79 
-88 APPCPAPKDV
+88 
-98 PDKGA
+98 
-103 RRQSMYRSSAG
+103 
-114 DMSATRV
+114 
-121 TVNTSSHSHR
+121 TVY
-131 CSSASLQGFL
+131 
-141 SRRLKD
+141 
-147 SLRRT
+147 
-152 RSHPKLSRQ
+152 
-161 SSLKSEKKTERGVW
+161 
-175 VAGSRCVTLWV
+175 V
-186 CDVMLVS
+186 CF
-193 CCRCVMQRLRCGS
+193 RCVMRRLRCGS
-206 QESLLRASGVS
+206 QESLLSTGCVS
-217 SLELKMDQ
+217 SLELRMDQ

-280 RRVEN
+280 RRLEN
-285 VLTVWVIEA
+285 VLTVWVVEA

-338 SISAVTLH
+338 PVASITLH
-346 LYKDPDR
+346 LYKDTDR

-360 SYVGLVNMPV
+360 SYVGLVNIPV
-370 ATVTSRQLVEKWYSV
+370 ATVTGRQLVEKWYTL
-385 STPSTSRGKSCVP
+385 STPSTIRGKSSVP
-398 TVRIK
+398 TVRVK

-423 ISSNYLLLCNTLEAS
+423 ISSNYLLLCSTLEAS
-438 INLRAKE
+438 ISLRAKE

-567 VFASWRQE
+567 VFGSWRQE

-610 MQGYPD
+610 MQEYPD

-628 VIQTLA
+628 VIQNLA

-649 NDFVEHQ
+649 NDFVERQ

-665 EISNPDGLSHTAGFD
+665 EISNPDGLNHTAGFD

-690 SLHTLLTELEQSCL
+690 SLHTLLTELDQSCL

-718 AALANPGGVAN
+718 AALANPGGVA
-729 SAGISVSSPEPQRVV
+729 SAGGVSVSSPEPQRVV

-751 PLSPPLA
+751 APLSPPL
-758 ACNPSV
+758 
-764 GLQGS
+764 
-769 IGLDGGLVDFTRLPS
+769 S
-784 PTPENKDLFFVTKG
+784 PPL
-798 SSLQPASGLR
+798 

-816 YSEPNE
+816 YSESNE
-822 NEAPFEPTN
+822 NEAAFEMTN
-831 VGRRDGPGLTN
+831 GGRREGSELNN
-842 ESRSLSLVDLQ
+842 ESRSLSLVDLH
-853 DSSPSDGLDDSQW
+853 DTSPGDGLDDGQW

-883 MTTTSPRQPQHTDA
+883 MTTTSPRQPQQQQQADA

-908 NADDRTGVV
+908 NADDRNTMV

-930 GGSGGERG
+930 TGGERG

-957 LSLTETGSSAPPR
+957 LSLSETLTGRVQGRGSE
-970 QNSSGPQRRIDQPP
+970 
-984 PPSSAPPGPPR
+984 
-995 GRTPPSMLSG
+995 RTYL
-1005 GGGSAYP
+1005 
-1012 PRPASGSMMSSSP
+1012 
-1025 DWPSSG
+1025 DC
-1031 QSRLRQ
+1031 LRSWAVPVQ
-1037 TSSSSKGDSPE
+1037 VCLCV
-1048 KQRPATKAPSPCAL
+1048 QAPSPCAL

-1073 SASSYG
+1073 STSSYG
-1079 DTEEDRHDDALID
+1079 EAEDDRHDDSLVE
-1092 KYQQEITLLQEKL
+1092 KYQQEIALLQEKL
-1105 RVAALRQEECEARL
+1105 RIAALRQEECEARL
-1119 LVQDQQNQRMLQEY
+1119 MVQDQQNQRMLQEY

>member
-1 MEELVKHLSRCQHLG
+1 EGHGCPKRYFTLKAIKYFSRN
-16 WMKVIELKSASIHWL
+16 
-31 SCGRRWAE
+31 
-39 PDLWSKMFCIL
+39 
-50 SDCQLLL
+50 
-57 LDDLEVHPL
+57 
-66 LLAERAETCTIWL
+66 
-79 LRYTLHVTS
+79 
-88 APPCPAPKDV
+88 
-98 PDKGA
+98 
-103 RRQSMYRSSAG
+103 
-114 DMSATRV
+114 V
-121 TVNTSSHSHR
+121 TV
-131 CSSASLQGFL
+131 
-141 SRRLKD
+141 
-147 SLRRT
+147 
-152 RSHPKLSRQ
+152 
-161 SSLKSEKKTERGVW
+161 
-175 VAGSRCVTLWV
+175 
-186 CDVMLVS
+186 
-193 CCRCVMQRLRCGS
+193 CVMRRLRCGS
-206 QESLLRASGVS
+206 QESLLSTGCVS
-217 SLELKMDQ
+217 SLELRMDQ

-280 RRVEN
+280 RRLEN
-285 VLTVWVIEA
+285 VLTVWVVEA

-338 SISAVTLH
+338 PVTSITLH
-346 LYKDPDR
+346 LYKDTDR

-360 SYVGLVNMPV
+360 SYVGLVNIPV
-370 ATVTSRQLVEKWYSV
+370 ATVTGRQLVEKWYTL
-385 STPSTSRGKSCVP
+385 STPTKSSVP
-398 TVRIK
+398 TVRVK

-423 ISSNYLLLCNTLEAS
+423 ISSNYLLLCSTLEAS
-438 INLRAKE
+438 ISLRAKE

-555 DSYRVFPRELKE
+555 DSVFPRELKE

-610 MQGYPD
+610 MQEYPD

-628 VIQTLA
+628 VIQNLA

-649 NDFVEHQ
+649 NDFVERQ

-665 EISNPDGLSHTAGFD
+665 EISNPDGLNHTAGFD

-690 SLHTLLTELEQSCL
+690 SLHTLLTELDQMS
-704 SKLGPLPRI
+704 LP
-713 LRDVS
+713 
-718 AALANPGGVAN
+718 
-729 SAGISVSSPEPQRVV
+729 AGMQ
-744 SPPPLSP
+744 
-751 PLSPPLA
+751 
-758 ACNPSV
+758 
-764 GLQGS
+764 
-769 IGLDGGLVDFTRLPS
+769 
-784 PTPENKDLFFVTKG
+784 
-798 SSLQPASGLR
+798 

-822 NEAPFEPTN
+822 NEAAFEMTN
-831 VGRRDGPGLTN
+831 GGRREGFELTN

-853 DSSPSDGLDDSQW
+853 DSSPGDGLDDGQW

-883 MTTTSPRQPQHTDA
+883 MTTTSPRQPQQQQQQTDA

-908 NADDRTGVV
+908 NADDRNAMA

-930 GGSGGERG
+930 AGGERG

-957 LSLTETGSSAPPR
+957 LSLSETLT
-970 QNSSGPQRRIDQPP
+970 
-984 PPSSAPPGPPR
+984 
-995 GRTPPSMLSG
+995 GRVQG
-1005 GGGSAYP
+1005 QGSAGAESLHVSKCVSLLP
-1012 PRPASGSMMSSSP
+1012 SRARVIRECVFIINSRKHGWNKQNLTEPQSGVLSE
-1025 DWPSSG
+1025 G
-1031 QSRLRQ
+1031 QQGVTAL
-1037 TSSSSKGDSPE
+1037 TSSYIEDS
-1048 KQRPATKAPSPCAL
+1048 
-1062 DRTAAWLLNMN
+1062 
-1073 SASSYG
+1073 
-1079 DTEEDRHDDALID
+1079 
-1092 KYQQEITLLQEKL
+1092 
-1105 RVAALRQEECEARL
+1105 
-1119 LVQDQQNQRMLQEY
+1119 
-1133 QARLEDT
+1133 
-1140 ESRLRRLQDDKD
+1140 D
-1152 LQMNS
+1152 L
-1157 IISRLMAVEEELKK
+1157 
-1171 DHSDMQAVVDSKQK
+1171 
-1185 IIEAQE
+1185 
-1191 KRIASLDAA
+1191 
-1200 NTRLMAALTQL
+1200 
-1211 KERYA
+1211 
-1216 VTSQRNGLSPSNTS
+1216 
-1230 SLQITENGEFRNSG
+1230 
-1244 NC
+1244 

>member
-1 MEELVKHLSRCQHLG
+1 MEELVKHLSRCQHMG
-16 WMKVIELKSASIHWL
+16 WMNVIELKSTSIHWL
-31 SCGRRWAE
+31 SCGQRAE
-39 PDLWSKMFCIL
+39 PDIWTQMFCIL
-50 SDCQLLL
+50 SDAQLLML
-57 LDDLEVHPL
+57 NNLEVHPL
-66 LLAERAETCTIWL
+66 LLAERAETCAVWL
-79 LRYTLHVTS
+79 LRYSLHVTS
-88 APPCPAPKDV
+88 SLPGPAHKDV
-98 PDKGA
+98 PEKGS
-103 RRQSMYRSSAG
+103 RRQSVPSSSATTVDTPG
-114 DMSATRV
+114 ARV
-121 TVNTSSHSHR
+121 T
-131 CSSASLQGFL
+131 GFL
-141 SRRLKD
+141 SRRLKQ

-152 RSHPKLSRQ
+152 HSQPKLCRP
-161 SSLKSEKKTERGVW
+161 SSVKSDLTHT
-175 VAGSRCVTLWV
+175 ADSRCV
-186 CDVMLVS
+186 M
-193 CCRCVMQRLRCGS
+193 RRLRCGS
-206 QESLLRASGVS
+206 QESLLSAGCVS
-217 SLELKMDQ
+217 SLELRMDQ
-225 SVIIKPVHSSLLGQ
+225 SVVIKPVHSSLLGQ

-280 RRVEN
+280 RRLEN
-285 VLTVWVIEA
+285 VLTLWVVEA

-338 SISAVTLH
+338 SVSAVTLH
-346 LYKDPDR
+346 LYKDTDR

-360 SYVGLVNMPV
+360 SYVGLVNIPV
-370 ATVTSRQLVEKWYSV
+370 AMVTGRQLVEKWYSV
-385 STPSTSRGKSCVP
+385 STPSTLRGKSSVP

-403 ARYQSIVILPMEQ
+403 ARYQSITILPMEQ

-423 ISSNYLLLCNTLEAS
+423 ISSNYLLLCSTLEAS
-438 INLRAKE
+438 ISLRAKE

-526 DPSRCATSD
+526 DPSRCATSN
-535 LAEHQANLRMC
+535 LSEHQANLRMC

-575 CGNRGRPD
+575 CCNRGRPD

-610 MQGYPD
+610 MQEYPD
-616 ERTARTLTLIAK
+616 ERSARTLTLIAK
-628 VIQTLA
+628 VIQNLA

-649 NDFVEHQ
+649 NDFVERQ

-665 EISNPDGLSHTAGFD
+665 EISNPDGLNHTAGFD

-690 SLHTLLTELEQSCL
+690 SLHTLLSEIDQSCL

-713 LRDVS
+713 LREVS
-718 AALANPGGVAN
+718 TALANPGGVAY
-729 SAGISVSSPEPQRVV
+729 SGGGVSVSSPEPQRMVSPPPL

-758 ACNPSV
+758 ACNPSL

-769 IGLDGGLVDFTRLPS
+769 VGLDGGLVDFTRLPS

-798 SSLQPASGLR
+798 SSLQPASGLQ
-808 GSPAPSSS
+808 GSPAASSS
-816 YSEPNE
+816 YSEPTE
-822 NEAPFEPTN
+822 MEA
-831 VGRRDGPGLTN
+831 GPDLTA

-853 DSSPSDGLDDSQW
+853 DSSPSEGLDDGQW

-883 MTTTSPRQPQHTDA
+883 MTTTSPRQPPTDA
-897 TPSDGSVGSQG
+897 TPSDGSAGSQG
-908 NADDRTGVV
+908 NADDRGAMA

-930 GGSGGERG
+930 GGAERG

-957 LSLTETGSSAPPR
+957 LSDTLTGGPAPPR
-970 QNSSGPQRRIDQPP
+970 QSSTGPQRRIDQP

-995 GRTPPSMLSG
+995 GRTPPSMLS

-1048 KQRPATKAPSPCAL
+1048 KQRLAAKAPSPCAL

-1073 SASSYG
+1073 SATSYG
-1079 DTEEDRHDDALID
+1079 ETEDDRHDDALVE
-1092 KYQQEITLLQEKL
+1092 KYQQEIALLQEKL
-1105 RVAALRQEECEARL
+1105 RVAAMRQDECEARL

-1133 QARLEDT
+1133 QVRLEDT

-1185 IIEAQE
+1185 IIETQE

-1200 NTRLMAALTQL
+1200 NSRLMAALSQL

-1216 VTSQRNGLSPSNTS
+1216 VTSQRNGLSPSNSS

-1244 NC
+1244 NNC

>member
-1 MEELVKHLSRCQHLG
+1 MSGEDCVDVGEEEGGVVVSG
-16 WMKVIELKSASIHWL
+16 
-31 SCGRRWAE
+31 G
-39 PDLWSKMFCIL
+39 
-50 SDCQLLL
+50 
-57 LDDLEVHPL
+57 
-66 LLAERAETCTIWL
+66 
-79 LRYTLHVTS
+79 
-88 APPCPAPKDV
+88 
-98 PDKGA
+98 
-103 RRQSMYRSSAG
+103 
-114 DMSATRV
+114 
-121 TVNTSSHSHR
+121 
-131 CSSASLQGFL
+131 
-141 SRRLKD
+141 
-147 SLRRT
+147 
-152 RSHPKLSRQ
+152 
-161 SSLKSEKKTERGVW
+161 GVW
-175 VAGSRCVTLWV
+175 CLGEVLW
-186 CDVMLVS
+186 CL
-193 CCRCVMQRLRCGS
+193 GG
-206 QESLLRASGVS
+206 GVWRG
-217 SLELKMDQ
+217 EGGM
-225 SVIIKPVHSSLLGQ
+225 
-239 DYCFEVT
+239 
-246 TSTGTKCFSCR
+246 
-257 SAAERDKWMEN
+257 
-268 LRRAV
+268 AV
-273 HPNKDNS
+273 
-280 RRVEN
+280 
-285 VLTVWVIEA
+285 
-294 KDLPAKKRYFCELCL
+294 
-309 DDSLYARTS
+309 
-318 CKLKTD
+318 
-324 NIFWGERFDFSSLP
+324 
-338 SISAVTLH
+338 
-346 LYKDPDR
+346 
-353 KRKKDKS
+353 
-360 SYVGLVNMPV
+360 
-370 ATVTSRQLVEKWYSV
+370 
-385 STPSTSRGKSCVP
+385 
-398 TVRIK
+398 
-403 ARYQSIVILPMEQ
+403 
-416 YKEFAEY
+416 
-423 ISSNYLLLCNTLEAS
+423 
-438 INLRAKE
+438 
-445 ELAAAL
+445 
-451 VHILH
+451 
-456 STGKAKDFLTD
+456 DFLTD

-610 MQGYPD
+610 MQEYPD
-616 ERTARTLTLIAK
+616 ERSARTLTLIAK

-649 NDFVEHQ
+649 NDFVERQ

-665 EISNPDGLSHTAGFD
+665 EISNPDGLNHTAGFD

-690 SLHTLLTELEQSCL
+690 SLHTLLTELDQSCL

-718 AALANPGGVAN
+718 AALANPGGMAN
-729 SAGISVSSPEPQRVV
+729 HGGVSVSSPEPQRMVSPPPL

-758 ACNPSV
+758 TCNPSV
-764 GLQGS
+764 GLQGGV
-769 IGLDGGLVDFTRLPS
+769 GLDGGLVDFTRLPS

-798 SSLQPASGLR
+798 SSLQPASGVQ

-822 NEAPFEPTN
+822 NEGGFEMTN
-831 VGRRDGPGLTN
+831 GGRREGPELTN

-853 DSSPSDGLDDSQW
+853 DSSPNDGLDDSQW

-883 MTTTSPRQPQHTDA
+883 MTTTSPRQQTDA

-908 NADDRTGVV
+908 NADDRNTMA

-930 GGSGGERG
+930 GAGERGERG

-957 LSLTETGSSAPPR
+957 LSLTETLTGSSAPPR

-984 PPSSAPPGPPR
+984 PPSSAPTGPPR

-1005 GGGSAYP
+1005 AGGSAYP

-1048 KQRPATKAPSPCAL
+1048 KQRPAAKAPSPCAL

-1079 DTEEDRHDDALID
+1079 ETEDDRHDDALIE
-1092 KYQQEITLLQEKL
+1092 KYQQEIALLQEKL
-1105 RVAALRQEECEARL
+1105 RVAALRQDECEARL

-1200 NTRLMAALTQL
+1200 NSRLMAALTQL

-1230 SLQITENGEFRNSG
+1230 SLQITENGEFRSDVTGPPWLAPAGPWSRTRGSSRGTSLFLFDRYRGGPGVSVGRVALDDCIEILRRAREAAPLQYNGATIFMFPDYPPSVTRARSAFNEIRKLLRGRDSIRYGILHPARLCITHNGTEKLFQDAAEAMAYPVTAAPATRCPPRAEEELKPGSSTSARRRRYRPILPSIIMGNVRSLPNKMDELAALTRHQREYQECSLLLFTETWLTALTPDTAAELDGFTLLRADRSKESG
-1244 NC
+1244 KRKEEGWQGWQCLLMIDGVTLGTSLSRSSTAVRILNCWPSA

>member
-1 MEELVKHLSRCQHLG
+1 
-16 WMKVIELKSASIHWL
+16 
-31 SCGRRWAE
+31 
-39 PDLWSKMFCIL
+39 
-50 SDCQLLL
+50 
-57 LDDLEVHPL
+57 
-66 LLAERAETCTIWL
+66 
-79 LRYTLHVTS
+79 
-88 APPCPAPKDV
+88 
-98 PDKGA
+98 
-103 RRQSMYRSSAG
+103 
-114 DMSATRV
+114 
-121 TVNTSSHSHR
+121 
-131 CSSASLQGFL
+131 
-141 SRRLKD
+141 
-147 SLRRT
+147 
-152 RSHPKLSRQ
+152 
-161 SSLKSEKKTERGVW
+161 
-175 VAGSRCVTLWV
+175 
-186 CDVMLVS
+186 
-193 CCRCVMQRLRCGS
+193 MQRLRCGS
-206 QESLLRASGVS
+206 QESLLSTGCVT
-217 SLELKMDQ
+217 SLELRMDQ

-280 RRVEN
+280 RRLEN

-338 SISAVTLH
+338 SVSAVTLH
-346 LYKDPDR
+346 LYKDTDR

-360 SYVGLVNMPV
+360 SYVGLVNIPV
-370 ATVTSRQLVEKWYSV
+370 ATVTGRQLVEKWYTV
-385 STPSTSRGKSCVP
+385 STPSTSRGKSTVP

-403 ARYQSIVILPMEQ
+403 SRYQSIIILPMEQ

-438 INLRAKE
+438 ISLRAKE

-526 DPSRCATSD
+526 DSSRCATSD
-535 LAEHQANLRMC
+535 LSEHQANLRMC

-575 CGNRGRPD
+575 CCNRGRPD

-610 MQGYPD
+610 MQEYPD
-616 ERTARTLTLIAK
+616 ERSARTLTLIAK

-649 NDFVEHQ
+649 NDFVERQ

-665 EISNPDGLSHTAGFD
+665 EISNPDGLNHTAGFD

-690 SLHTLLTELEQSCL
+690 SLHTLLTELDQSCM

-718 AALANPGGVAN
+718 AALLNPGGVAN
-729 SAGISVSSPEPQRVV
+729 PGGVSVSSPEPQRVV

-751 PLSPPLA
+751 PPLSPPLSPPLA
-758 ACNPSV
+758 TCNPST
-764 GLQGS
+764 GLQGGV
-769 IGLDGGLVDFTRLPS
+769 GLDGGLVDFTRLPS

-798 SSLQPASGLR
+798 SSLQPTSGLQ

-822 NEAPFEPTN
+822 NEAGFEMPN
-831 VGRRDGPGLTN
+831 GSRREGPELTN

-883 MTTTSPRQPQHTDA
+883 MTTTSPRQQTDA

-908 NADDRTGVV
+908 NGDDRNATA

-930 GGSGGERG
+930 GGGERG

-957 LSLTETGSSAPPR
+957 LSLTETLTGSSAPPR

-984 PPSSAPPGPPR
+984 PPSAAPPGPPR
-995 GRTPPSMLSG
+995 GRTPPSMLSSAV
-1005 GGGSAYP
+1005 GSAYP

-1025 DWPSSG
+1025 DWPSSN

-1037 TSSSSKGDSPE
+1037 TSSSSKGDSPD
-1048 KQRPATKAPSPCAL
+1048 KQRPAAKAPSPCAL

-1073 SASSYG
+1073 STSSYG
-1079 DTEEDRHDDALID
+1079 DAEDDRHDDALIE

-1105 RVAALRQEECEARL
+1105 RVAALRQDECEARL
-1119 LVQDQQNQRMLQEY
+1119 LIQDQQNQRMLQEY
-1133 QARLEDT
+1133 QVRLEDT

-1185 IIEAQE
+1185 IIDAQE
-1191 KRIASLDAA
+1191 KRIVSLDAA
-1200 NTRLMAALTQL
+1200 NSRLMAALSQL

>member
-1 MEELVKHLSRCQHLG
+1 SMPS
-16 WMKVIELKSASIHWL
+16 SSIVDTPT
-31 SCGRRWAE
+31 A
-39 PDLWSKMFCIL
+39 
-50 SDCQLLL
+50 
-57 LDDLEVHPL
+57 
-66 LLAERAETCTIWL
+66 
-79 LRYTLHVTS
+79 
-88 APPCPAPKDV
+88 
-98 PDKGA
+98 
-103 RRQSMYRSSAG
+103 
-114 DMSATRV
+114 RV
-121 TVNTSSHSHR
+121 T
-131 CSSASLQGFL
+131 GFL
-141 SRRLKD
+141 SRRLKQ

-152 RSHPKLSRQ
+152 RSQPKLSRH
-161 SSLKSEKKTERGVW
+161 SSLKNEQINAADT
-175 VAGSRCVTLWV
+175 
-186 CDVMLVS
+186 
-193 CCRCVMQRLRCGS
+193 RCVMRRLRCGS
-206 QESLLRASGVS
+206 QESLLSTGCVS
-217 SLELKMDQ
+217 SLELRMDQ

-280 RRVEN
+280 RRLEN
-285 VLTVWVIEA
+285 VLTVWVVEA

-338 SISAVTLH
+338 PVTSITLH
-346 LYKDPDR
+346 LYKDTDR

-360 SYVGLVNMPV
+360 SYVGLVNIPV
-370 ATVTSRQLVEKWYSV
+370 ATVTGRQLVEKWYTL
-385 STPSTSRGKSCVP
+385 STPSTIRAKSSVP
-398 TVRIK
+398 TVRVK

-423 ISSNYLLLCNTLEAS
+423 ISSNYLLLCSTLEAS
-438 INLRAKE
+438 ISLRAKE

-610 MQGYPD
+610 MQEYPD

-628 VIQTLA
+628 VIQNLA

-649 NDFVEHQ
+649 NDFVERQ

-665 EISNPDGLSHTAGFD
+665 EISNPDGLNHTAGFD

-690 SLHTLLTELEQSCL
+690 SLHTLLTELDQSCL

-718 AALANPGGVAN
+718 GALANPGGVA
-729 SAGISVSSPEPQRVV
+729 SAGGVSVSSPEPQRV
-744 SPPPLSP
+744 
-751 PLSPPLA
+751 
-758 ACNPSV
+758 
-764 GLQGS
+764 GGM
-769 IGLDGGLVDFTRLPS
+769 GLDGGLVDFTRLPS

-798 SSLQPASGLR
+798 SSLQP

-822 NEAPFEPTN
+822 NEAGFE
-831 VGRRDGPGLTN
+831 LTN

-853 DSSPSDGLDDSQW
+853 DSSPGDGLDDGQW

-883 MTTTSPRQPQHTDA
+883 MTTTSPRQPQQQQQQTDA

-908 NADDRTGVV
+908 NADDRNAMA

-930 GGSGGERG
+930 AGGERG

-957 LSLTETGSSAPPR
+957 LSLSETLTGRVQGSSAPPR

-1005 GGGSAYP
+1005 GSGGGSAYP

-1037 TSSSSKGDSPE
+1037 MSSSSKGDSPE
-1048 KQRPATKAPSPCAL
+1048 KQRPAAKAPSPCAL

-1073 SASSYG
+1073 STSSYG
-1079 DTEEDRHDDALID
+1079 ETEDDRHDDSLVE
-1092 KYQQEITLLQEKL
+1092 KYQQEIALLQEKL

-1119 LVQDQQNQRMLQEY
+1119 MVQDQQNQRMLQEY

>member
-1 MEELVKHLSRCQHLG
+1 
-16 WMKVIELKSASIHWL
+16 
-31 SCGRRWAE
+31 
-39 PDLWSKMFCIL
+39 MFCIL
-50 SDCQLLL
+50 SESHLLM
-57 LDDLEVHPL
+57 LDNLEVEPVM
-66 LLAERAETCTIWL
+66 EKTETCPVWL
-79 LRYTLHVTS
+79 LRYNMQETS
-88 APPCPAPKDV
+88 SLPSPTHKDV
-98 PDKGA
+98 PERA
-103 RRQSMYRSSAG
+103 VRRQSVPGSS
-114 DMSATRV
+114 V
-121 TVNTSSHSHR
+121 VNTSTAR
-131 CSSASLQGFL
+131 VTGFF
-141 SRRLKD
+141 SRRFKK

-152 RSHPKLSRQ
+152 KSQPKLSQHR
-161 SSLKSEKKTERGVW
+161 SVKV
-175 VAGSRCVTLWV
+175 
-186 CDVMLVS
+186 DPVS
-193 CCRCVMQRLRCGS
+193 VPISRCVMQRLRCGS
-206 QESLLRASGVS
+206 QESLLSTGCVS
-217 SLELKMDQ
+217 SLELRMDQ

-280 RRVEN
+280 RRLEN
-285 VLTVWVIEA
+285 VLTLWVIEA

-338 SISAVTLH
+338 SINAITLH
-346 LYKDPDR
+346 LYKDTDR

-360 SYVGLVNMPV
+360 SYVGLVNIPV
-370 ATVTSRQLVEKWYSV
+370 ATVAGRQLVEKWYTL
-385 STPSTSRGKSCVP
+385 STPSTIRSKSSVP

-403 ARYQSIVILPMEQ
+403 ARYQSIIILPMEQ

-438 INLRAKE
+438 LSLRAKE
-445 ELAAAL
+445 ELAAAM

-526 DPSRCATSD
+526 DPSRCSSSD

-610 MQGYPD
+610 MQEYPD

-628 VIQTLA
+628 VIQNLA

-649 NDFVEHQ
+649 NDFVERQ

-665 EISNPDGLSHTAGFD
+665 EISNPDGLNNTAGFD

-690 SLHTLLTELEQSCL
+690 SLHTLLTELDQSSL
-704 SKLGPLPRI
+704 SKLGPLSRI

-718 AALANPGGVAN
+718 AALANPGGV
-729 SAGISVSSPEPQRVV
+729 SVSSPEPQRVV

-751 PLSPPLA
+751 PPLSPPLSPPLA
-758 ACNPSV
+758 SCNPSV
-764 GLQGS
+764 GLQGGV
-769 IGLDGGLVDFTRLPS
+769 GLDGGMVDFTRLPS

-798 SSLQPASGLR
+798 SSLQPASGMQ

-822 NEAPFEPTN
+822 NEGGFDMSNGA
-831 VGRRDGPGLTN
+831 RREGPELTN

-853 DSSPSDGLDDSQW
+853 DASPSDGLDDNQW
-866 QRRTGLLP
+866 QRRTGLL
-874 LSFQNPVYH
+874 
-883 MTTTSPRQPQHTDA
+883 
-897 TPSDGSVGSQG
+897 GC
-908 NADDRTGVV
+908 
-917 TKPAFLTQMSVGL
+917 
-930 GGSGGERG
+930 GERG
-938 ERMSAMS
+938 ERTSAMS

-957 LSLTETGSSAPPR
+957 LSLTEAPAGVSAPPR

-984 PPSSAPPGPPR
+984 PPNSAPPGPPR

-1005 GGGSAYP
+1005 AAGSSAYP

-1031 QSRLRQ
+1031 QTRLRQ

-1048 KQRPATKAPSPCAL
+1048 KRSAAKAPSPCAL

-1079 DTEEDRHDDALID
+1079 ETEDDRHDEVLIE
-1092 KYQQEITLLQEKL
+1092 KYQQEIAMLQEKL

-1119 LVQDQQNQRMLQEY
+1119 MVQDQQNQRMLQEY

>member
-1 MEELVKHLSRCQHLG
+1 MR
-16 WMKVIELKSASIHWL
+16 
-31 SCGRRWAE
+31 
-39 PDLWSKMFCIL
+39 
-50 SDCQLLL
+50 
-57 LDDLEVHPL
+57 
-66 LLAERAETCTIWL
+66 
-79 LRYTLHVTS
+79 
-88 APPCPAPKDV
+88 
-98 PDKGA
+98 
-103 RRQSMYRSSAG
+103 
-114 DMSATRV
+114 
-121 TVNTSSHSHR
+121 
-131 CSSASLQGFL
+131 
-141 SRRLKD
+141 
-147 SLRRT
+147 
-152 RSHPKLSRQ
+152 
-161 SSLKSEKKTERGVW
+161 
-175 VAGSRCVTLWV
+175 
-186 CDVMLVS
+186 
-193 CCRCVMQRLRCGS
+193 RLRCGS
-206 QESLLRASGVS
+206 QESLLSAGCVS
-217 SLELKMDQ
+217 SLELRMDQ

-280 RRVEN
+280 RRLEN

-346 LYKDPDR
+346 LYKDTDR

-360 SYVGLVNMPV
+360 SYVGLVNIPV
-370 ATVTSRQLVEKWYSV
+370 ATVTGRQLVEKWYSV
-385 STPSTSRGKSCVP
+385 STPSTSRGKSSVP

-438 INLRAKE
+438 ISLRAKE

-526 DPSRCATSD
+526 DPSRCSTSD

-575 CGNRGRPD
+575 CSNRGRPD

-610 MQGYPD
+610 MQEYPD

-628 VIQTLA
+628 VIQNLA

-649 NDFVEHQ
+649 NDFVERQ

-665 EISNPDGLSHTAGFD
+665 EISNPDGLNHTAGFD

-690 SLHTLLTELEQSCL
+690 SLHTLLTELDQLSL

-718 AALANPGGVAN
+718 AALANPGG
-729 SAGISVSSPEPQRVV
+729 
-744 SPPPLSP
+744 
-751 PLSPPLA
+751 
-758 ACNPSV
+758 
-764 GLQGS
+764 
-769 IGLDGGLVDFTRLPS
+769 GG
-784 PTPENKDLFFVTKG
+784 
-798 SSLQPASGLR
+798 
-808 GSPAPSSS
+808 
-816 YSEPNE
+816 
-822 NEAPFEPTN
+822 
-831 VGRRDGPGLTN
+831 
-842 ESRSLSLVDLQ
+842 
-853 DSSPSDGLDDSQW
+853 
-866 QRRTGLLP
+866 
-874 LSFQNPVYH
+874 
-883 MTTTSPRQPQHTDA
+883 
-897 TPSDGSVGSQG
+897 
-908 NADDRTGVV
+908 
-917 TKPAFLTQMSVGL
+917 
-930 GGSGGERG
+930 
-938 ERMSAMS
+938 
-945 SSSSGEEYSRRA
+945 
-957 LSLTETGSSAPPR
+957 
-970 QNSSGPQRRIDQPP
+970 
-984 PPSSAPPGPPR
+984 
-995 GRTPPSMLSG
+995 
-1005 GGGSAYP
+1005 
-1012 PRPASGSMMSSSP
+1012 
-1025 DWPSSG
+1025 
-1031 QSRLRQ
+1031 
-1037 TSSSSKGDSPE
+1037 
-1048 KQRPATKAPSPCAL
+1048 
-1062 DRTAAWLLNMN
+1062 
-1073 SASSYG
+1073 
-1079 DTEEDRHDDALID
+1079 
-1092 KYQQEITLLQEKL
+1092 
-1105 RVAALRQEECEARL
+1105 
-1119 LVQDQQNQRMLQEY
+1119 
-1133 QARLEDT
+1133 
-1140 ESRLRRLQDDKD
+1140 
-1152 LQMNS
+1152 
-1157 IISRLMAVEEELKK
+1157 
-1171 DHSDMQAVVDSKQK
+1171 
-1185 IIEAQE
+1185 
-1191 KRIASLDAA
+1191 
-1200 NTRLMAALTQL
+1200 
-1211 KERYA
+1211 
-1216 VTSQRNGLSPSNTS
+1216 
-1230 SLQITENGEFRNSG
+1230 
-1244 NC
+1244 